1 MIKTVSTN
9 LTENINRMKQTLS
22 IPENFDVVLREF
34 KVRFSDR
41 YVDAFLVYYDG
52 MSQQSLINLN
62 IIYPMQSGID
72 KSSSE
77 NREENVYGSLIAA
90 GQLSKVYEWEQIIDG
105 VEFGEC
111 AIFVDGCSC
120 AFVAD
125 TKGWEKRGVSEPT
138 TEASLSGPQEAF
150 NETIMPNIALIRKIV
165 KDPNLIAEKIS
176 IGTKSKTPC
185 ALMYI
190 SNIANNALVSDV
202 RYRLNNIDLEYL
214 ISVSEVEQLIEDGS
228 FYPAPQILKT
238 ERPDKAASALSDG
251 RCVVI
256 VQGSPF
262 VMVLPSVALDFIE
275 ASEDNYVRF
284 PAANFMRLV
293 RLFGAALALF
303 LPAFFIAVSLY
314 HHDIIPADLLLS
326 IEATREGV
334 PFPIF
339 VELILMELSFELIK
353 EASVRIPSP
362 VGSTIGI
369 IGGLILGQ
377 AAVEANIVSPILI
390 IVVSIAGLG
399 SFSVPSLALSRS
411 IGVMR
416 FAYTIAAA
424 LGGFVGIISLL
435 LINIFYLGGRE
446 SFGTSYLAPISGF
459 GGNFF
464 IRPVWKKELRP
475 AILNAKSVRKQPHK
489 SKKWE
494 E

>member
-1 MIKTVSTN
+1 M
-9 LTENINRMKQTLS
+9 
-22 IPENFDVVLREF
+22 REF
-34 KVRFSDR
+34 QVRFSNK

-62 IIYPMQSGID
+62 ILEPMMLTGID
-72 KSSSE
+72 SGADES
-77 NREENVYGSLIAA
+77 REDSIYARMISA
-90 GQLSKVYEWEQIIDG
+90 GQLSKVFEWEKVIDA

-111 AIFVDGCSC
+111 AVFADGCAC

-125 TKGWEKRGVSEPT
+125 TKGWEKRGVGEPA

-150 NETIMPNIALIRKIV
+150 IETIMPNIALIRKIV

-190 SNIANNALVSDV
+190 SNIANGTLVGDV
-202 RYRLNNIDLEYL
+202 RYRLENIELDYL
-214 ISVSEVEQLIEDGS
+214 ISVSEAEQLIEDGS
-228 FYPAPQILKT
+228 FFPAPQILKT
-238 ERPDKAASALSDG
+238 ERPDKAASALADG

-262 VMVLPSVALDFIE
+262 VMILPSVMLDFIE

-293 RLFGAALALF
+293 RLLGAALALF
-303 LPAFFIAVSLY
+303 LPAFFTATALY

-399 SFSVPSLALSRS
+399 AFAVPSLALSRS

-416 FAYTIAAA
+416 FD
-424 LGGFVGIISLL
+424 
-435 LINIFYLGGRE
+435 
-446 SFGTSYLAPISGF
+446 
-459 GGNFF
+459 
-464 IRPVWKKELRP
+464 
-475 AILNAKSVRKQPHK
+475 
-489 SKKWE
+489 
-494 E
+494 

>member
-1 MIKTVSTN
+1 MVSKN
-9 LTENINRMKQTLS
+9 LSENLSRMKQVLS
-22 IPENFDVVLREF
+22 VPENFDVVLREF
-34 KVRFSDR
+34 QVRFSDE
-41 YVDAFLVYYDG
+41 YVDAFMVYYDG

-62 IIYPMQSGID
+62 ILYPMMLGIEGDAD
-72 KSSSE
+72 KS
-77 NREENVYGSLIAA
+77 REERVYRRIIAA
-90 GQLSKVYEWEQIIDG
+90 GQLSKVYEWDSVIDKI
-105 VEFGEC
+105 EFGEC
-111 AIFVDGCSC
+111 AIFVDGCEC

-125 TKGWEKRGVSEPT
+125 TKGWEKRGVGEPT
-138 TEASLSGPQEAF
+138 TEATLSGPQEAF
-150 NETIMPNIALIRKIV
+150 IETIMPNIALIRKII

-190 SNIANNALVSDV
+190 SNIANNSLVSDV
-202 RYRLNNIDLEYL
+202 RYRLKNIELEYL
-214 ISVSEVEQLIEDGS
+214 ISVSEAEQLIEDNS

-238 ERPDKAASALSDG
+238 ERPDKAASALADG

-262 VMVLPSVALDFIE
+262 VMILPSVALDFIE

-293 RLFGAALALF
+293 RLFGAFLALF
-303 LPAFFIAVSLY
+303 LPAFFIAVALY

-334 PFPIF
+334 PFPVF
-339 VELILMELSFELIK
+339 VELILMELAFELIK

-390 IVVSIAGLG
+390 IIVSIAGLG
-399 SFSVPSLALSRS
+399 AFAVPSLALSRS
-411 IGVMR
+411 ISVMR
-416 FAYTIAAA
+416 FGYTIAAA
-424 LGGFVGIISLL
+424 LGGFVGIVSLL

-459 GGNFF
+459 GGNLF
-464 IRPVWKKELRP
+464 IKPMWKKELRP
-475 AILNAKSVRKQPHK
+475 EILKAKQRRKQPHT